1 MHKVDINIIMLLYIA
16 TARHQHDAM
25 LAKEQLQEKEQLLR
39 HLRGREEDLTASV
52 TTKASQLAAIKAL
65 LEETQ
70 SALEQEREKSKSAM
84 VEKER
89 WVELTVGVAM
99 LAV

>member
-1 MHKVDINIIMLLYIA
+1 MLLYIA

-25 LAKEQLQEKEQLLR
+25 LAMEQLQEKEQLLR
-39 HLRGREEDLTASV
+39 QLRGREEDLTASV
-52 TTKASQLAAIKAL
+52 TAKTSQLAAIKAL

-70 SALEQEREKSKSAM
+70 SALEQEREKSKTVI

-89 WVELTVGVAM
+89 WEGGR
-99 LAV
+99 